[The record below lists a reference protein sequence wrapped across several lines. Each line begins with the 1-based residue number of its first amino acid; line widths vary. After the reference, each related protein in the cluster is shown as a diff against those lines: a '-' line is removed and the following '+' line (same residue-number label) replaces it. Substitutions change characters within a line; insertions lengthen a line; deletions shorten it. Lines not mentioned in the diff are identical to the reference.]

1 MEKKITCPCPH
12 PQCAKQHTTHH
23 SISMRRAKQNRFTH
37 LRFPLFAPICF
48 HLNLFFFLFI
58 FSAQFQIPKR
68 LFLHKPLTLHSK
80 ASFHPNTHAPQQ
92 DLASHDP
99 DANSSSL
106 SKNCVWVNPNSPR
119 AKHLQTKSHSARY
132 SYLARLTESLNSCTP
147 SAQHVSTILKGLRDN
162 VSERDSVFILDKMTN
177 PDTAPFVLSHFRFS
191 Y

>member
-1 MEKKITCPCPH
+1 MASCI
-12 PQCAKQHTTHH
+12 CASHSSLFHDRHYVST
-23 SISMRRAKQNRFTH
+23 SISSSFS
-37 LRFPLFAPICF
+37 LRNFKFPNA
-48 HLNLFFFLFI
+48 
-58 FSAQFQIPKR
+58 SSS
-68 LFLHKPLTLHSK
+68 HKPLTLHSK

-99 DANSSSL
+99 DPNSSSL
-106 SKNCVWVNPNSPR
+106 SKNCVWVNPHSPR
-119 AKHLQTKSHSARY
+119 AQHLQTKSHSARY

-191 Y
+191 YWYSRHRTLWSQSLPTRHPFWINMMW